1 MTFLRVFM
9 GTGNFRCPFGIAA
22 GLVMLRGVFAQT
34 ARVRCTCA
42 GLYLRRKRGRRQQRQ
57 HHAADE
63 QYAEYSFLHWLFSS
77 CSYRAGLFVPPFF

>member
-1 MTFLRVFM
+1 MLRV
-9 GTGNFRCPFGIAA
+9 
-22 GLVMLRGVFAQT
+22 VFAQT

-77 CSYRAGLFVPPFF
+77 CSYRYYRTTSHSICNRICIAA